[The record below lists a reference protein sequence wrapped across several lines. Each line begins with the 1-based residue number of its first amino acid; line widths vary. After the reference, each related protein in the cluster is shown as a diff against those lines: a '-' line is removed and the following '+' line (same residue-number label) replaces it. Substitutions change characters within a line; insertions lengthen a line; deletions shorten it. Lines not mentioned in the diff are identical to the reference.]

1 MNVEKYAKAMGL
13 TALTNCRQDKTITDA
28 YIGDLLSVVMG
39 NCDEG
44 NVWITVQ
51 THPNI
56 LTVAD
61 LNDVACVVIAGDTA
75 VEQSL
80 IDKAE
85 DLDVCLFK
93 SEKEA
98 YELAWRT
105 HEVLK

>member
-1 MNVEKYAKAMGL
+1 MKTETFAEKMGL
-13 TALTNCRQDKTITDA
+13 TPLTGFGENREVSNV

-39 NCDEG
+39 KCQEG
-44 NVWITVQ
+44 SAWITVQ

-61 LNDVACVVIAGDTA
+61 LNDAACIVIAGGTA

-80 IDKAE
+80 VDKAGE
-85 DLDVCLFK
+85 VGVCVLTSDK
-93 SEKEA
+93 DA
-98 YELAWRT
+98 YELAWRM